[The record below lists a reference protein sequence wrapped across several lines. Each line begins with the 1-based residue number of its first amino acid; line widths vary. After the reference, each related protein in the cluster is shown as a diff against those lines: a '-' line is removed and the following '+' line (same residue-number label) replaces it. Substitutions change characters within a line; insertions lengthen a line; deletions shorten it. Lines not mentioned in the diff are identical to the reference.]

1 MVPLTEL
8 DEGLGFFALE
18 DSEIQATYATTI
30 KFQCQKIT
38 RNPHF

>member
-18 DSEIQATYATTI
+18 DSEIQAPYAPPQSSSNVR
-30 KFQCQKIT
+30 K
-38 RNPHF
+38 